1 MADKA
6 FDAFSQ
12 RRNTGTQDRLTERRR
27 VDTYTDPNR
36 YQMPPRRRLG
46 VHAQNKSLFEAPGKS
61 NITAFAEGLA
71 KVQPQIMDYLAK
83 EEIEANKIEVQHGI
97 KDAMAT
103 EAMKAG
109 DTEYVDNE
117 WRQFA
122 FEQKKAMMAGEE
134 LTTQLLVDV
143 ENKDPMVDFQ
153 PWYEDWYAQKME
165 EFPHLATMDPEVM
178 ESFNKPV
185 QKGLTT
191 ARNHALV
198 TKDNLQQKRYKAT
211 ATDHIERTL
220 EEAIKY
226 GHEVNNELI
235 ERIIADEENMSRW
248 GMTENNKIIFDA
260 VSRIAKGTLGNR
272 NIDALKYL
280 DEGRGE
286 GGNLP
291 SISTMRHDEV
301 EALRKEVVGLIN
313 ADEIEDNKKLSDQDA
328 IVLDNAKTA
337 QKRFDFIIGSEDDIV
352 PGGIRTADKV
362 RGWKTDYMNE
372 YREKVNARIAAG
384 EDRYVAHDTVL
395 AELEAHA
402 KLWNKEDPAYKEL
415 REEKAKRAASSDAYT
430 AELTRQPNFEESAA
444 ELYAGMTSGQPFDP
458 ASVIPAWNKLDEN
471 GKPFL
476 TDESKNLILKA
487 GMNAAADKEV
497 KNIRTIVD
505 DKIAIADQHKLN
517 EELTVR
523 ERTAKNNKEIAIEVE
538 RGNKELEA
546 ANKVQSDT
554 DTRDAEQREKEQ
566 QSMHQ
571 TLKRQKERIEKQN
584 EAKKQ
589 IEIEKAEAWHRDV
602 DLSKK
607 LEEEFDIPQ
616 EQRVSEE
623 GYKKDATDNQG
634 IYTDPDFNYVDP
646 GTFGESIFGQI
657 WDGVLDVGEAI
668 YDIYD
673 YKGPDTIEVDPMQED
688 KFKGDRDQYNRK
700 DNNPFYG
707 KPLMGDESRPSVNTN
722 PNLETKPNDFQEQMK
737 TSESS
742 GNYEVVN
749 DEGFMGAYQFGDD
762 RLDDFKQANNLNF
775 TQDEFLNNPEL
786 QDKVFNWHV
795 KDYKKRIKKA
805 GLDSYIGKT
814 INGVEVTED
823 GLVAVAHLGGFGGM
837 RQFLKT
843 NGKDDEAD
851 SNGTSM
857 TDYLRKFK
865 A

>member
-46 VHAQNKSLFEAPGKS
+46 VSAQNKSMFEAPGKS
-61 NITAFAEGLA
+61 NITAFAEGLSE
-71 KVQPQIMDYLAK
+71 VQPQIMEYLAR
-83 EEIEANKIEVQHGI
+83 EEVEANKIEVQHGI

-122 FEQKKAMMAGEE
+122 YEQKKAMMAGEE

-178 ESFNKPV
+178 ESYNKPL

-198 TKDNLQQKRYKAT
+198 TKDNLQQKMYKAT
-211 ATDHIERTL
+211 ATDHIEKTL
-220 EEAIKY
+220 QEAIKH

-248 GMTENNKIIFDA
+248 GLTENNKIIFDA
-260 VSRIAKGTLGNR
+260 VSRIAKGTEGNR
-272 NIDALKYL
+272 NLDALKYL
-280 DEGRGE
+280 DEKRGP
-286 GGNLP
+286 GGLIP
-291 SISTMRHDEV
+291 SISSSRHDEV
-301 EALRKEVVGLIN
+301 EALRKEVVGLIKQDEVQETQKLN
-313 ADEIEDNKKLSDQDA
+313 AQDDL
-328 IVLDNAKTA
+328 ILENASTA
-337 QKRFDFIIGSEDDIV
+337 QDRFDFILGAEEDIV
-352 PGGIRTADKV
+352 AVKGIRTADKV
-362 RGWKTDYMNE
+362 RKWKTDYMNE
-372 YREKVNARIAAG
+372 YRQKVKDRIAAG
-384 EDRYVAHDTVL
+384 EDVHVAHREVL

-402 KLWNKEDPAYKEL
+402 RVWNKEDPAYKEL
-415 REEKAKRAASSDAYT
+415 RKEKAKRAESSRAFT
-430 AELTRQPNFEESAA
+430 ADLIRQPNFDDTAA
-444 ELYAGMTSGQPFDP
+444 EIYTKITTQGGYLPESL
-458 ASVIPAWNKLDEN
+458 IKEWNQLEPEDR
-471 GKPFL
+471 
-476 TDESKNLILKA
+476 TTIIKA
-487 GMNAAADKEV
+487 GRNAVAANLVKQAEDIATDAITLAEQDKTNAEKTVRQTTKDTNVEIQKEFKEADKVITDANAA
-497 KNIRTIVD
+497 
-505 DKIAIADQHKLN
+505 
-517 EELTVR
+517 EE
-523 ERTAKNNKEIAIEVE
+523 K
-538 RGNKELEA
+538 
-546 ANKVQSDT
+546 T
-554 DTRDAEQREKEQ
+554 DTLDAAQREAEQ

-571 TLKRQKERIEKQN
+571 TLKRQTERIEKEN
-584 EAKKQ
+584 ERKKQ
-589 IEIEKAEAWHRDV
+589 IEIEKAEAWHNDV

-616 EQRVSEE
+616 EQREYEE
-623 GYKKDATDNQG
+623 GYKKDYTDNQG
-634 IYTDPDFNYVDP
+634 VKP
-646 GTFGESIFGQI
+646 GSIDYISEDRPTNIEDGSFGASIFGQI
-657 WDGVLDVGEAI
+657 WDGALDVGEAI

-673 YKGPDTIEVDPMQED
+673 SSSLMGNQILGGEEFSRTDRDASGNFEVIED
-688 KFKGDRDQYNRK
+688 K
-700 DNNPFYG
+700 
-707 KPLMGDESRPSVNTN
+707 PSVNTN
-722 PNLETKPNDFQEQMK
+722 PNLETKPSTFKEQMK
-737 TSESS
+737 KSESS

-762 RLDDFKQANNLNF
+762 RLTDFKSANNTNF
-775 TQDEFLNNPEL
+775 TQAEFLNSPEL
-786 QDKVFNWHV
+786 QDKVFEWHV

-837 RQFLKT
+837 RQFLKS

-857 TDYLRKFK
+857 TEYLRKFK

>member
-46 VHAQNKSLFEAPGKS
+46 VSAQNKSMFVAPGKS
-61 NITAFAEGLA
+61 NITAFAEGLSE
-71 KVQPQIMDYLAK
+71 VQPQIMEYLAK
-83 EEIEANKIEVQHGI
+83 EEVKANKLEVQHGI

-109 DTEYVDNE
+109 DTEYVDSE
-117 WRQFA
+117 WREFA
-122 FEQKKAMMAGEE
+122 YQQKKAMMAGEE

-153 PWYEDWYAQKME
+153 PWYEDWYAKKME

-178 ESFNKPV
+178 ESYNKPL

-198 TKDNLQQKRYKAT
+198 TKDNLQQKMYKAT
-211 ATDHIERTL
+211 ATDHIEKTL
-220 EEAIKY
+220 QEAIDY

-248 GMTENNKIIFDA
+248 GLTENNKIIFDA
-260 VSRIAKGTLGNR
+260 VSRIAKGTEGNR
-272 NIDALKYL
+272 NLDALKYL
-280 DEGRGE
+280 DEKRGP
-286 GGNLP
+286 GGLIP
-291 SISTMRHDEV
+291 AISSSRHDEV
-301 EALRKEVVGLIN
+301 EALRKEVVGLIKQDEVQETQKLN
-313 ADEIEDNKKLSDQDA
+313 AQDDL
-328 IVLDNAKTA
+328 ILQNASTA
-337 QKRFDFIIGSEDDIV
+337 QDRFDYILGAEEDIV
-352 PGGIRTADKV
+352 AIKGTRTADKV
-362 RGWKTDYMNE
+362 RKWKTDYMIE
-372 YREKVNARIAAG
+372 YRQKVKDRIAAG
-384 EDRYVAHDTVL
+384 EDVHEAHNKVL

-402 KLWNKEDPAYKEL
+402 RVWNKEDPAYKEL
-415 REEKAKRAASSDAYT
+415 RKEKAKRAESSRAFT
-430 AELTRQPNFEESAA
+430 ADLIRQPNFDDTAA
-444 ELYAGMTSGQPFDP
+444 EIYTKMTTQGGYLPESL
-458 ASVIPAWNKLDEN
+458 ITEWNQLEPEDR
-471 GKPFL
+471 
-476 TDESKNLILKA
+476 TTIIKA
-487 GMNAAADKEV
+487 GRNAVAANLVKQSKVIADDAKTLADKDKDNAEKTVRQTTKDTNAEIQKEFAEADKVITDSNAAEQK
-497 KNIRTIVD
+497 
-505 DKIAIADQHKLN
+505 
-517 EELTVR
+517 
-523 ERTAKNNKEIAIEVE
+523 
-538 RGNKELEA
+538 
-546 ANKVQSDT
+546 T
-554 DTRDAEQREKEQ
+554 DTLDAAEREAEQ
-566 QSMHQ
+566 QSMHL
-571 TLKRQKERIEKQN
+571 TLKRQTERIEKEN
-584 EAKKQ
+584 ERKKQ
-589 IEIEKAEAWHRDV
+589 IEIEKAEAWHNDV

-616 EQRVSEE
+616 EQREYTTE
-623 GYKKDATDNQG
+623 YKKDGSDNQG

-646 GTFGESIFGQI
+646 GTFNESIFGQI
-657 WDGVLDVGEAI
+657 WNGVLDVGEAI

-673 YKGPDTIEVDPMQED
+673 YKGPDTIEVNPMGEEYSTT
-688 KFKGDRDQYNRK
+688 DRDASGRFEVIE
-700 DNNPFYG
+700 DN
-707 KPLMGDESRPSVNTN
+707 PSVNTN
-722 PNLETKPNDFQEQMK
+722 PNLETKPSTFQEQMK
-737 TSESS
+737 KSESS
-742 GNYEVVN
+742 GDYEVVN
-749 DEGFMGAYQFGDD
+749 DEGFMGAYQFGDR
-762 RLDDFKQANNLNF
+762 RLQDYQQANNFRF
-775 TQDEFLNNPEL
+775 TQNEFLNSPEL
-786 QDKVFNWHV
+786 QDKVFEWHV